1 MTLPDA
7 NIRSSSYYIAQT
19 TAQCAHCGQW
29 TRVLALAVP
38 PNHEILN
45 EDEWQ
50 TVDANAFIFHVTE
63 LPQGVARQMRL
74 ITSVFRLTHSPD
86 APNPQWTN
94 HCERCDRI
102 VSDEQLHCEPG
113 GFMPSR
119 VDEAQRISL
128 LAVPQAFSAVAAG
141 FALDPQFF
149 MFMRRR

>member
-1 MTLPDA
+1 MTPPDA

-19 TAQCAHCGQW
+19 IAQCPHCSHW
-29 TRVLALAVP
+29 TRVLAFAVP

-50 TVDANAFIFHVTE
+50 TVEANAFIFHVTE
-63 LPQGVARQMRL
+63 LPQGVEGQLRQ
-74 ITSVFRLTHSPD
+74 ISSVFRLARSPD
-86 APNPQWTN
+86 APSLQWAN
-94 HCERCDRI
+94 HCERCNLI

-113 GFMPSR
+113 SFMPGQA
-119 VDEAQRISL
+119 DEAQRISL
-128 LAVPQAFSAVAAG
+128 LAVPQPFSAVAAG

>member
-1 MTLPDA
+1 MTPPDA
-7 NIRSSSYYIAQT
+7 NIRSSSYYIVQT
-19 TAQCAHCGQW
+19 TAQCPHCGQW

-50 TVDANAFIFHVTE
+50 TVDANAFIFHLTE
-63 LPQGVARQMRL
+63 LPQVVERQLRQ
-74 ITSVFRLTHSPD
+74 ISSVFRLARSTD
-86 APNPQWTN
+86 ASNPQWAN
-94 HCERCDRI
+94 HCERCNLI
-102 VSDEQLHCEPG
+102 LSDEQLHCEPG
-113 GFMPSR
+113 GFMPGQ